1 MIYPEYKGR
10 GDGKEL
16 HLRALERMFI
26 QGKLKMWG
34 RWSGMAKFG
43 SAGNMFNMLLAS
55 NAVTKTAIAK
65 ALRELKLAGVEK
77 GAMHAYLLDLLEGKQ
92 KSGLAFCTDQ
102 EAATIDGVIGKT
114 LQGYPG
120 LMHVIHERYTG
131 KGKSKKAMAADLHD
145 IRPDWCLRTCETR
158 IDVWLKTA
166 EFMIYLPMSDAFNFD
181 ADRYKR

>member
-16 HLRALERMFI
+16 HLRALERVFI

-55 NAVTKTAIAK
+55 NAVTKTAITK
-65 ALRELKLAGVEK
+65 ALQELKKAGVEE
-77 GAMHAYLLDLLEGKQ
+77 GELHSYLLDLLEGKQ
-92 KSGLAFCTDQ
+92 KSSLAFCTDQ
-102 EAATIDGVIGKT
+102 EAATIDGVIGTT
-114 LQGYPG
+114 LLAHPG
-120 LMHVIHERYTG
+120 LFNVIRERYMG
-131 KGKSKKAMAADLHD
+131 KGKSKKAMAADLHE
-145 IRPDWCLRTCETR
+145 RSDWCMRTCETR

-166 EFMIYLPMSDAFNFD
+166 EFMMYLPMSDAFNFD
-181 ADRYKR
+181 AGRYKS